1 MKKIISLSIMLILTL
16 CFSTSA
22 FALDVEPVEPTIP
35 DEPYSYTRQVQST
48 LSISNK
54 KATCSSVVIGIPGEV
69 NMIRITQYLQ
79 KKNGSSWTTVA
90 SWVKTFY
97 TTTAS
102 FINTKSSLSSGTYRV
117 FTSAAVYHNTAFPE
131 FVTAYSTLKTCWS

>member
-35 DEPYSYTRQVQST
+35 NEPYSYTRQVQST

-54 KATCSSVVIGIPGEV
+54 KATCSSLVIGIPGEV

-90 SWVKTFY
+90 SWDKTFY
-97 TTTAS
+97 TTTTS
-102 FINTKSSLSSGTYRV
+102 FINTKSNLSSGTYRV

-131 FVTAYSTLKTCWS
+131 FVTAYSTLKTC